1 MSKKSWTLIV
11 GCTAFLLVGSIATLS
26 GASTETS
33 TFRAVI
39 ASGIGGILGFL
50 VDYVLSQVRRDN
62 LAGVSRA
69 ARQTADDS
77 SNVEQA

>member
-26 GASTETS
+26 GASTQTS

-50 VDYVLSQVRRDN
+50 VDYVLSQVRRET
-62 LAGVSRA
+62 LAGGPRVPRSP
-69 ARQTADDS
+69 ADDS
-77 SNVEQA
+77 SKAEQT